1 MNIVAHCIYIYMY
14 TLKSIFNVKQT
25 INLVPLQLQ
34 GSSIKQIYRLMYFFL
49 CLQVMKQVHGILG
62 EALCGQMTS
71 SLLQSY
77 KTDEEGFAFYDDF
90 LGNGDMS
97 SLNKT
102 IVCKENNLDSLG
114 SMYLHISAN
123 EFLQLA
129 DVFKWKRRNF
139 LSKTTMV

>member
-1 MNIVAHCIYIYMY
+1 
-14 TLKSIFNVKQT
+14 
-25 INLVPLQLQ
+25 
-34 GSSIKQIYRLMYFFL
+34 
-49 CLQVMKQVHGILG
+49 MKQVHGILG

-90 LGNGDMS
+90 LGNGDIS

-139 LSKTTMV
+139 SSKTTMV

>member
-1 MNIVAHCIYIYMY
+1 
-14 TLKSIFNVKQT
+14 
-25 INLVPLQLQ
+25 
-34 GSSIKQIYRLMYFFL
+34 
-49 CLQVMKQVHGILG
+49 MKQVHGILG

-90 LGNGDMS
+90 LGNGDIS

-102 IVCKENNLDSLG
+102 IVCKEN
-114 SMYLHISAN
+114 MYLHISAN

-129 DVFKWKRRNF
+129 DVLKWKRRNF

>member
-1 MNIVAHCIYIYMY
+1 
-14 TLKSIFNVKQT
+14 
-25 INLVPLQLQ
+25 
-34 GSSIKQIYRLMYFFL
+34 
-49 CLQVMKQVHGILG
+49 MKQVHGILG

-90 LGNGDMS
+90 LGNGDIS

-102 IVCKENNLDSLG
+102 IVCKEN
-114 SMYLHISAN
+114 MYLYISAN

-129 DVFKWKRRNF
+129 DVYKWKRRNF
-139 LSKTTMV
+139 LSKTAMV

>member
-1 MNIVAHCIYIYMY
+1 MDERRFGPFLQPTVLRFADSYEHSS
-14 TLKSIFNVKQT
+14 TLYLHIHVYLKINFNVKQT

-34 GSSIKQIYRLMYFFL
+34 CSSIKQIYRLMYFSL

-102 IVCKENNLDSLG
+102 IVCKENN
-114 SMYLHISAN
+114 
-123 EFLQLA
+123 
-129 DVFKWKRRNF
+129 
-139 LSKTTMV
+139 

>member
-1 MNIVAHCIYIYMY
+1 
-14 TLKSIFNVKQT
+14 
-25 INLVPLQLQ
+25 
-34 GSSIKQIYRLMYFFL
+34 
-49 CLQVMKQVHGILG
+49 MKQVHGILG

-90 LGNGDMS
+90 LGNGDIS

-102 IVCKENNLDSLG
+102 IVCKEN
-114 SMYLHISAN
+114 MYLHISAI

>member
-1 MNIVAHCIYIYMY
+1 
-14 TLKSIFNVKQT
+14 
-25 INLVPLQLQ
+25 
-34 GSSIKQIYRLMYFFL
+34 
-49 CLQVMKQVHGILG
+49 MKQVHGIFG

-102 IVCKENNLDSLG
+102 IVCKENN
-114 SMYLHISAN
+114 
-123 EFLQLA
+123 
-129 DVFKWKRRNF
+129 
-139 LSKTTMV
+139 